1 MLQLGPMLSVT
12 LAPLV
17 PRCGGSLPR
26 ALERIVAGGARAVQ
40 LSAAQKDLRPRDL
53 DRQTR
58 RELLS
63 LIARR
68 GLMLGGLDFMIP
80 HKDYL
85 QSATQDRAVAAA
97 VSAIALAADLGRV
110 PLSLS
115 LPVEKLADEVAA
127 SLLAAADGHGVALA
141 VHAEHDLEALSR
153 FLAKHGQ
160 PLLGAGL
167 DPAALIAAGHDPAAT
182 AAQFA
187 PVLGVARLDDHART
201 ASWMCWSTGPRWRSR
216 RSCAGSWWSC
226 AGWRSRWRACGRH
239 WSSGNM
245 PARSEF
251 YFRQNE
257 TNSSTRTVEISRRPS
272 SIQVESTSFASTGM
286 AA

>member
-201 ASWMCWSTGPRWRSR
+201 SQAAAGGRCPLGAGELDVLEYRAALAVAPKLRGIVVELRGLAEPLAGLRAALEQWEHAGPL
-216 RSCAGSWWSC
+216 
-226 AGWRSRWRACGRH
+226 
-239 WSSGNM
+239 
-245 PARSEF
+245 
-251 YFRQNE
+251 
-257 TNSSTRTVEISRRPS
+257 
-272 SIQVESTSFASTGM
+272 
-286 AA
+286 